1 MKKIIKC
8 VCCKKEMEDMFNRK
22 YCSNCSIYLGKL
34 QRNVA
39 YYKLRF
45 NKLNKKMYG
54 VENGSQRIR
63 AKPSEV
69 DDKDSLGVV

>member
-34 QRNVA
+34 QRDVA

-45 NKLNKKMYG
+45 NKLNKKCM
-54 VENGSQRIR
+54 V
-63 AKPSEV
+63 
-69 DDKDSLGVV
+69 L